1 MVPDVQLELLAQL
14 VKILHRITPINTRRV
29 DDVDERA
36 RPLDVAQKVVAE
48 PAVVVRAV
56 NQTREVG
63 DREPLEVRVLDD
75 PDVGLCWGSGAM
87 WFVN

>member
-1 MVPDVQLELLAQL
+1 MVLDVQLELLAQL
-14 VKILHRITPINTRRV
+14 VKILHRIAPINTRRV
-29 DDVDERA
+29 DDVDERT
-36 RPLDVAQKVVAE
+36 RPLDVAQEVVAK

-75 PDVGLCWGSGAM
+75 ANVGLRR
-87 WFVN
+87 V